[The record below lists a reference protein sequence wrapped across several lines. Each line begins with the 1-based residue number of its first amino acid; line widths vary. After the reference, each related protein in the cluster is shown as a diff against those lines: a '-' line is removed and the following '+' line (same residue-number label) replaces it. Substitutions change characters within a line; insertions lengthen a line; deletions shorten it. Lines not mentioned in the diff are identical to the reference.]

1 MTVSVAGP
9 TVAVQVFYISICGR
23 MKSVISSIEIEN
35 RVVVAKYQRLMVGAK
50 VVLVEKASGRQ
61 LPETVTRVASPVP
74 VGALRIRLPDAIE
87 PGTYFLKAFNGHGE
101 DAAQSA
107 DFEIG

>member
-1 MTVSVAGP
+1 
-9 TVAVQVFYISICGR
+9 

-61 LPETVTRVASPVP
+61 FPETVTRVASPVP

-87 PGTYFLKAFNGHGE
+87 PGTYFLKAFNGRGE

>member
-1 MTVSVAGP
+1 
-9 TVAVQVFYISICGR
+9 
-23 MKSVISSIEIEN
+23 MKPVISSIEIEN

-50 VVLVEKASGRQ
+50 IVLVEKASGRQ
-61 LPETVTRVASPVP
+61 LPETVTKVASPVP

-101 DAAQSA
+101 HAAQSA